1 MKISVIIPTLNEE
14 EQLPPTIRHI
24 RETANLWDTE
34 IIVVD
39 AESSDRTLTIAESM
53 ADRVEIAKIKGR
65 GAQLHQG
72 AAASTGELLLFL
84 HADTILP
91 QNWQE
96 ALQRAWIAPI
106 KPPATAFRLGFDDPS
121 LFFRFL
127 ALIDHWK
134 TLATRVPYGDQAIAI
149 AREVYFEI
157 GGFPPVP
164 LFEEQYLFKRL
175 KPFGIV
181 RILPEKVLTSARRYK
196 KNGPLFNAC
205 QNLIL
210 AGLFSLGVSPKFLA
224 RIYK

>member
-1 MKISVIIPTLNEE
+1 VKVSVIIPTLNEE
-14 EQLPPTIRHI
+14 EQLPKTIRHI
-24 RETANLWDTE
+24 RETSNLWDTE
-34 IIVVD
+34 IIVID
-39 AESSDRTLTIAESM
+39 AKSSDKTFTVAISA
-53 ADRVEIAKIKGR
+53 ADHVELAKINGR

-72 AAASTGELLLFL
+72 ALKATGELLLFL

-91 QNWQE
+91 ENWQE
-96 ALQRAWIAPI
+96 ALRRAWMLPVQ
-106 KPPATAFRLGFDDPS
+106 PPATAFRLGFDDPS

-149 AREVYFEI
+149 ARSVYFQI

-164 LFEEQYLFKRL
+164 LFEEHYLFARL

-205 QNLIL
+205 KNLVL
-210 AGLFSLGVSPKFLA
+210 ACLFSLGVSPRFLA